1 MRIGTGFDVHRFG
14 NEFSKE
20 QTPSIRIGGVDVPY
34 LREIIAHSDGD
45 VVLHALCDAMLGAL
59 ALGDIGHHFPDT
71 DSRLENVD
79 SRVLMRQVMVQ
90 ISNKGYRL
98 GNADITLI
106 AQAPRVAAFI
116 EPMRSAI
123 AADTDTSIDQISVKA
138 TTTEKLGFIGRS
150 EGIAAEAVVLLSAV
164 SG

>member
-1 MRIGTGFDVHRFG
+1 
-14 NEFSKE
+14 
-20 QTPSIRIGGVDVPY
+20 
-34 LREIIAHSDGD
+34 
-45 VVLHALCDAMLGAL
+45 
-59 ALGDIGHHFPDT
+59 
-71 DSRLENVD
+71 
-79 SRVLMRQVMVQ
+79 MVQ

-123 AADTDTSIDQISVKA
+123 AADTDTLLDQISVKA